1 MVLELGLKYSEILI
15 SEDRPEPLLGVQ
27 EPGGSPSR
35 DHRTMLPTA
44 DSLDLRSDCEL
55 SMMRFVPKQRRSV
68 GDWSSRLMV
77 NRLLQTLLKAGGGG
91 A

>member
-1 MVLELGLKYSEILI
+1 
-15 SEDRPEPLLGVQ
+15 
-27 EPGGSPSR
+27 
-35 DHRTMLPTA
+35 MLPTA